1 MNAIQRKKKKLANP
15 NDAFGNQKET
25 RFFLGFFFLKKK
37 KKKRNLITRIQPNFL
52 PENQVFFFKKK
63 KSYFTLVPPK

>member
-25 RFFLGFFFLKKK
+25 RFFLGFFLKKK
-37 KKKRNLITRIQPNFL
+37 RKRKET
-52 PENQVFFFKKK
+52 
-63 KSYFTLVPPK
+63 